1 MRRYYNLSVGL
12 GVSGVLLF
20 CLAWQL
26 LSQSGWVNRAM
37 LPSPTTVVQSG
48 WWLLTSGELM
58 MHLLWSVARAMAGF
72 LIGSILAIVLGVA
85 MARVQLLDGMF
96 NPLLQMFRAIPS
108 LAFVPLAIFWL
119 GIGETSK
126 VFLIAWGVFFPV
138 WVNTYI
144 GVRDTSPLLARAAE
158 SLGARGWRN
167 LVFVVLPAALPLILA
182 GLRVSLSVALV
193 VLVAAE
199 LAGALFGVG
208 YLIQISQQVFR
219 VDHMF
224 VGLIALGTLG
234 FTADFLFE
242 RLGRFFFPWYGAERN
257 RQNPRRIST
266 SV

>member
-1 MRRYYNLSVGL
+1 MRRYLNYSIGL
-12 GVSGVLLF
+12 GVFGVFSF

-48 WWLLTSGELM
+48 WLLVTSGELP
-58 MHLLWSVARAMAGF
+58 MHLFWSVARAGAGF
-72 LIGSILAIVLGVA
+72 VIGSALAVVLGVA
-85 MARVQLLDGMF
+85 MARARLLDEIF
-96 NPLLQMFRAIPS
+96 NPLLQMFRAVPS

-126 VFLIAWGVFFPV
+126 IFLIAWGVFFPV

-158 SLGARGWRN
+158 SLGASGWRN

-208 YLIQISQQVFR
+208 YLIQVSQQVFR

-224 VGLIALGTLG
+224 VGLIALGLLG
-234 FTADFLFE
+234 FTADYLFE
-242 RLGRFFFPWYGAERN
+242 RFVRFFFPWYGAERGA
-257 RQNPRRIST
+257 RVPRRREE
-266 SV
+266 

>member
-1 MRRYYNLSVGL
+1 MRRYLNYSMGL
-12 GVSGVLLF
+12 GVFGVFSF

-37 LPSPTTVVQSG
+37 LPSPTTVAQSG
-48 WWLLTSGELM
+48 WLLVTNGELL
-58 MHLLWSVARAMAGF
+58 MHLFWSVARAGAGF
-72 LIGSILAIVLGVA
+72 AIGSALAVVLGVA
-85 MARVQLLDGMF
+85 MARARLLDEIF
-96 NPLLQMFRAIPS
+96 NPLLQMFRAVPS

-119 GIGETSK
+119 GIGEASK
-126 VFLIAWGVFFPV
+126 IFLIAWGVFFPV

-158 SLGARGWRN
+158 SLGASGWRN

-208 YLIQISQQVFR
+208 YLIQVSQQVFR

-224 VGLIALGTLG
+224 VGLIALGVLG

-242 RLGRFFFPWYGAERN
+242 RFVRFFFPWYGAERGA
-257 RQNPRRIST
+257 RVPRRRDD
-266 SV
+266 